1 MRKNNKGLTLIE
13 LVVTIAIIAIFSG
26 VVVSLI
32 GLGSNT
38 YRATSGNAKI
48 QMETQEA
55 ADQIQNLIIDANRS
69 VYYAEC
75 SVDGGYSF
83 TLGNQIQSD
92 VQESSGGRT
101 GTVSKAF
108 VVCNEQK
115 EGNII
120 TYQYDV
126 IVWDAN
132 SHKII
137 YTSKEA
143 TAIAPTEDNSES
155 GEGAGEP
162 ASANAASDFAFS
174 ENDATGDGENQA
186 NGIMPFSDEESEG
199 GQGTSKIMDSKVVV
213 APAVLAEDITDFCAD
228 TTLVLSD
235 QIVRFQLFTEK
246 SGKKINVL
254 NTVNLR
260 NPIKVAA
267 PDESFGSAAAVDG
280 KISILVPSKPLKPG
294 DVYTFSTYTVGDV
307 DPTTIRWYSKDP
319 DTGFFQSSD
328 LTLGKIFIS
337 EDPAS
342 NTLTIYVKAKT
353 SSGREITSNEVTI
366 TIEKPAA
373 EVTGIEPSQDTVLF
387 GVNTGRNENYSLSNI
402 TWDEVYSDGTKKP
415 IDASRIK
422 WSCSGNPYISVDESG
437 NVTVYPTA
445 GDSQNNAVFNVNAT
459 YTGENENIT
468 GSITVKL
475 ARLDIESPSG
485 VYHVGDTKE
494 IKTVYREGGVIIDG
508 IQATVTAAKKDSSG
522 GSFNAGEKF
531 VNDDIGDWNVNAIAD
546 TSGRNVNGAVSASG
560 EFQVLARE
568 VVREEANIKLS
579 GSETND
585 MIFAGDDYICS
596 YYTANQFQFNPDLK
610 GNRKYKLVWNIEG
623 GVGASFEND
632 DNTIS
637 SDTNSSSNINLKV
650 TENAKGF
657 ILTAELTVY
666 DGATDDVAIVYTGR
680 KNVKVV
686 NKAVITRPEASE
698 SSPVVNGERYELTA
712 DVYASQIVEGENGSY
727 TYRDVLC
734 NYDGRQEIWK
744 WKNVNST
751 NKTYNKNE
759 NGYWEVPYDLK
770 SATIVVDVTAMNSVV
785 KGNKKS
791 GKASGTKDIEVQP
804 ANSVFEIIN
813 TASDDAEET
822 TIYTDE
828 KVSLKAN
835 LTVGNK
841 NMEGWRFV
849 WSCTDGNGAS
859 ANDALNPLSG
869 VSDSNFSVQN
879 REEGKQVGTYTVKA
893 TCTPERDDLPDY
905 EATYTIHVVDR
916 IKLSIKDQQGK
927 LAGAI
932 YNGGVINLNASLSVE
947 GQTPDNPNLVWKC
960 IGEDGQT
967 YEGFSGN
974 GTSVTFTAPVNMPSG
989 NYKITAVYTT
999 EDGKHSKT
1007 SNEYALTILEPQ
1019 VEFKIYE
1026 IANRTS
1032 VNKGAVVGFGATLYV
1047 NGKEIT
1053 DETYGRVNWNESRL
1067 GTTIPGRGNSDDR
1080 VIKITAESNIT
1091 VTAKITVNGVTRE
1104 DTMTVTV
1111 TSTKIRITN
1120 KNSLPDGKLMAGE
1133 SFDFDAM
1140 VSVDDEDNPNREDYT
1155 WSCTLSD
1162 GTETTNFTV
1171 DQEGVLT
1178 IPEDIKESIILKITV
1193 FINDDPSIKDSV
1205 LVNVFPKEKVV
1216 KNIEAYY
1223 VSPLEN
1229 KIFGVDQEDKDT
1241 ETCNITVTV
1250 NYTSGEKKV
1259 LTQLNSIPGMTLSV
1273 AFSELQMSAL
1283 MADSDSL
1290 SYISNYSIVAE
1301 MDDSIYYYTIIP
1313 VVNNVYYLKSDG
1325 SYEDANLYVP
1335 APEAAIGDKNTQK
1348 DSDGYSYVWTNTD
1361 GQKFYLRQS
1370 SKASTGTSND
1380 LSYIGDSKNCW
1391 FMKGPGN
1398 RYYKYRDS
1406 GWYEQKFIIR
1416 ESGWFKAKID
1426 WDDYWSGKVNIIVP
1440 FTYYWYE
1447 NA

>member
-75 SVDGGYSF
+75 SVGEGYSF

-143 TAIAPTEDNSES
+143 NAIADTEENSES

-415 IDASRIK
+415 IDASKIK

-508 IQATVTAAKKDSSG
+508 IQATVTAAKKNSSG
-522 GSFNAGEKF
+522 VSFNAGDIF
-531 VNDDIGDWNVNAIAD
+531 VNDDIGEWNVNAIAN

-560 EFQVLARE
+560 NFSVELETEQKDAY
-568 VVREEANIKLS
+568 IKL
-579 GSETND
+579 GVKGNGDYDT
-585 MIFAGDDYICS
+585 IFGNGIYYCS
-596 YYTANQFQFNPDLK
+596 YGYSNHFELVVDQADKDSNWWN
-610 GNRKYKLVWNIEG
+610 YSLVWIIEG
-623 GVGASFEND
+623 GEGVTFSGGSKMSE
-632 DNTIS
+632 
-637 SDTNSSSNINLKV
+637 SNPQLNIA
-650 TENAKGF
+650 ENATGF
-657 ILTAELTVY
+657 YLNAELKY
-666 DGATDDVAIVYTGR
+666 YYRNTDSVACIFTAR
-680 KNVKVV
+680 KKVNVV
-686 NKAVITRPEASE
+686 NRIAIDKPA
-698 SSPVVNGERYELTA
+698 A
-712 DVYASQIVEGENGSY
+712 D
-727 TYRDVLC
+727 
-734 NYDGRQEIWK
+734 
-744 WKNVNST
+744 
-751 NKTYNKNE
+751 
-759 NGYWEVPYDLK
+759 
-770 SATIVVDVTAMNSVV
+770 ATIVNGGTYPLEALVYKSEISGGEGNYSYSTSIVENGTQNAEWTLDATDGGIISGGKWTVSDRITNVKLGVKVSSIEGVVNAYSESILHDERTFDITAPEYNISLREE
-785 KGNKKS
+785 G
-791 GKASGTKDIEVQP
+791 QP
-804 ANSVFEIIN
+804 E
-813 TASDDAEET
+813 EQRET
-822 TIYTDE
+822 TIKGGDSVKLIADLVIGDKNIEDLTWE
-828 KVSLKAN
+828 CTGPTGNN
-835 LTVGNK
+835 LIDNYMSPNTGNK
-841 NMEGWRFV
+841 RTFKIPEYILKDN
-849 WSCTDGNGAS
+849 DGNF
-859 ANDALNPLSG
+859 L
-869 VSDSNFSVQN
+869 
-879 REEGKQVGTYTVKA
+879 GTYTVRISYNSPRGDIVYSDEYRIHV
-893 TCTPERDDLPDY
+893 TDRDVNLTIADSHGQTSSKIYKDGSVQLNANLLVDGYVPY
-905 EATYTIHVVDR
+905 NYTINWNCVDSNGNTVDNV
-916 IKLSIKDQQGK
+916 LSSTTRTQISFN
-927 LAGAI
+927 A
-932 YNGGVINLNASLSVE
+932 NNSLN
-947 GQTPDNPNLVWKC
+947 
-960 IGEDGQT
+960 
-967 YEGFSGN
+967 
-974 GTSVTFTAPVNMPSG
+974 SG
-989 NYKITAVYTT
+989 NYTITASYTYKKLNNQET
-999 EDGKHSKT
+999 QVT
-1007 SNEYALTILEPQ
+1007 SNSYTITILDD
-1019 VEFKIYE
+1019 VIDFNIYE
-1026 IANRTS
+1026 MKNRIS
-1032 VNKGAVVGFGATLYV
+1032 VSEGEEVGFWASLKV

-1053 DETYGRVNWNESRL
+1053 DNSR
-1067 GTTIPGRGNSDDR
+1067 GEVTWTSTTSSLNDKRTQPGR
-1080 VIKITAESNIT
+1080 SNIVKYTTQKTDANKTIT
-1091 VTAKITVNGVTRE
+1091 VTAQIEGVTE
-1104 DTMTVTV
+1104 PVSLSVNVTQ
-1111 TSTKIRITN
+1111 IRIEIQN
-1120 KNSLPDGKLMAGE
+1120 KGAVSSGLQAGE
-1133 SFDFDAM
+1133 KHTFTAKVYNGEDEITNRKYIWSYEL
-1140 VSVDDEDNPNREDYT
+1140 VSGD
-1155 WSCTLSD
+1155 SLQ
-1162 GTETTNFTV
+1162 GIAIAQETG
-1171 DQEGVLT
+1171 ELT
-1178 IPEDIKESIILKITV
+1178 IPEDLASSCTVRVIVATEDGIT
-1193 FINDDPSIKDSV
+1193 SDSV
-1205 LVNVFPKEKVV
+1205 LVNVFPANKEK
-1216 KNIEAYY
+1216 KAKGPYY
-1223 VSPLEN
+1223 VTPNNLQVLEVEE
-1229 KIFGVDQEDKDT
+1229 VDQT
-1241 ETCNITVTV
+1241 SRTCNITLTV
-1250 NYTSGEKKV
+1250 NYTDTSSEV
-1259 LTQLNSIPGMTLSV
+1259 ITDLNNIPGMDISV
-1273 AFSELQMSAL
+1273 AFNPLYLQASL
-1283 MADSDSL
+1283 EGADSVQHIA
-1290 SYISNYSIVAE
+1290 SYTIVAE
-1301 MDDSIYYYTIIP
+1301 MDHSIYTYTVIP
-1313 VVNNVYYLKSDG
+1313 KVSNVY
-1325 SYEDANLYVP
+1325 NLSGVETGEFVP
-1335 APEAAIGDKNTQK
+1335 APDVAKNYSTVT
-1348 DSDGYSYVWTNTD
+1348 DEGYSYLWTD
-1361 GQKFYLRQS
+1361 EKDRKFYLRKS
-1370 SKASTGTSND
+1370 IRYTTGTYNEYTSLNV
-1380 LSYIGDSKNCW
+1380 W
-1391 FMKGPGN
+1391 FMKYGEN
-1398 RYYKYRDS
+1398 YYKYENK
-1406 GWYEQKFIIR
+1406 GWYQQSNDVYTGLMGYKVKWDNYWTGTVLIFPYSFYWQK
-1416 ESGWFKAKID
+1416 W
-1426 WDDYWSGKVNIIVP
+1426 N
-1440 FTYYWYE
+1440 
-1447 NA
+1447 